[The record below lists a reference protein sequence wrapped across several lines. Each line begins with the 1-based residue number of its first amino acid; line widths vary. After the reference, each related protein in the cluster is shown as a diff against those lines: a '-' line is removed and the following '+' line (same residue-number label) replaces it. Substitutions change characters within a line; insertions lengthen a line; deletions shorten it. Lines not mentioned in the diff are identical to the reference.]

1 VSTRL
6 RAGRPRILCI
16 SLSTITDDARVL
28 RQIEVL
34 AEFGDVTTLGYGPVP
49 PGVTEHL
56 EVPREL
62 KTLPQTVGGVLNLA
76 LRRLRASELAAPAI
90 RWGLDALRGRT
101 FDLVVANEARV
112 LAFAHTVAGSA
123 PVWADMHEWAPEERT
138 HILSWRLLVA
148 PLIRRLCAVYLP
160 KSAAVT
166 AVCGSIADLYDEYY
180 GVRTRVMRN
189 AGPRRELAPTAVD
202 PDAVRLVHSG
212 SAIHGRQIEIMIDVM
227 KRLDARY
234 TLGLYLMPGGDGG
247 RYLQSLRNRAAGD
260 PRIVFHDPVPPATL
274 PDVLNDYDVGVFWIP
289 PTNPNARYSLPNK
302 FFDFV
307 QARLAIAVGPSVEMA
322 RLVDEYDLGV
332 VSEGFT
338 VEQCFA
344 SISELTTP
352 AIEAAK
358 RASDAASA
366 ELSFETDAA
375 VARSILAELLR

>member
-180 GVRTRVMRN
+180 GVSTRVMRN
-189 AGPRRELAPTAVD
+189 AGPGRDLAPTAVD

-375 VARSILAELLR
+375 VARSILAELLG

>member
-1 VSTRL
+1 MNTRL
-6 RAGRPRILCI
+6 QAGRPRILCI
-16 SLSTITDDARVL
+16 SLSPIIDDARVL
-28 RQIEVL
+28 RQIGVL
-34 AEFGDVTTLGYGPVP
+34 AEFGDVTTIGFGPIP
-49 PGVTEHL
+49 PGATEHL
-56 EVPREL
+56 EVPRTL

-90 RWGLDALRGRT
+90 RWGLEALRGRE

-112 LAFAHTVAGSA
+112 LAFAHKVAGHA

-160 KSAAVT
+160 KAAAVT
-166 AVCGSIADLYDEYY
+166 AVCGSIADLYDEAF
-180 GVRTRVMRN
+180 GVRTRIMRN
-189 AGPRRELAPTAVD
+189 AGPRRRLSPTPVA

-212 SAIHGRQIEIMIDVM
+212 TAVHGRQIEIMIDVM
-227 KRLDARY
+227 QRLDARY

-247 RYLQSLRNRAAGD
+247 RYLQTLRDRAAGD
-260 PRIVFHDPVPPATL
+260 PRIVFHDPVPPASL
-274 PDVLNDYDVGVFWIP
+274 PDVLNAYDVGVFWIP
-289 PTNPNARYSLPNK
+289 PTHTNARYVLPNK

-332 VSEGFT
+332 VSDGFT
-338 VEQCFA
+338 VDQCLA
-344 SISELTTP
+344 SISQLTP
-352 AIEAAK
+352 AAIEAAK
-358 RASDAASA
+358 QASDAASA

-375 VARSILAELLR
+375 VARSILAELLP

>member
-1 VSTRL
+1 
-6 RAGRPRILCI
+6 
-16 SLSTITDDARVL
+16 
-28 RQIEVL
+28 
-34 AEFGDVTTLGYGPVP
+34 
-49 PGVTEHL
+49 
-56 EVPREL
+56 
-62 KTLPQTVGGVLNLA
+62 
-76 LRRLRASELAAPAI
+76 
-90 RWGLDALRGRT
+90 
-101 FDLVVANEARV
+101 
-112 LAFAHTVAGSA
+112 
-123 PVWADMHEWAPEERT
+123 
-138 HILSWRLLVA
+138 
-148 PLIRRLCAVYLP
+148 
-160 KSAAVT
+160 
-166 AVCGSIADLYDEYY
+166 
-180 GVRTRVMRN
+180 
-189 AGPRRELAPTAVD
+189 
-202 PDAVRLVHSG
+202 VHSG

-322 RLVDEYDLGV
+322 RLVHEYDLGV

-375 VARSILAELLR
+375 VARSILAELLG